1 MSVLKFPA
9 LAHRRGRATRV
20 LHGRDGRDNASQLKA
35 MALNLQQGCR
45 FEGGGVPMQ
54 SSSRKRVS
62 DPDVAPVGLIHLR
75 YIEMFQ
81 AILQAGTLTDA
92 ACLLNISQP
101 AATKLLKQA
110 ERRLGFPLFVRVKG
124 QWHLT
129 PHFRRSARPAAP
141 DIQHRAGREAAV
153 ARGEYPDAG
162 ERHHP

>member
-9 LAHRRGRATRV
+9 LARRQGRATRV
-20 LHGRDGRDNASQLKA
+20 LHGRDGGDNASQLNA

-45 FEGGGVPMQ
+45 FEGRGVPMQ

-101 AATKLLKQA
+101 AATKLLKHA
-110 ERRLGFPLFVRVKG
+110 ERRLGFPLFVR
-124 QWHLT
+124 
-129 PHFRRSARPAAP
+129 
-141 DIQHRAGREAAV
+141 
-153 ARGEYPDAG
+153 
-162 ERHHP
+162 